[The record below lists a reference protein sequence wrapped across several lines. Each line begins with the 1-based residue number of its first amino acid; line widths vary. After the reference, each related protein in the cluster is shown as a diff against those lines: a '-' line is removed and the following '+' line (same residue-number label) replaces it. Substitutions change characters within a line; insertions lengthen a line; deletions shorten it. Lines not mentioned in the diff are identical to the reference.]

1 MSAHHHGHKHSHN
14 HVREHGSEGA
24 VLRVGQI
31 SLLVAAGVILFK
43 LAAWLLSGSVALFS
57 DVLESVTHIITAG
70 VTLLALKISHRPA
83 DRDHPYG
90 HHKIEYF
97 SAMVEAA
104 FIAIAAGLVLN
115 EALPRL
121 LAPTMPEINGWVVF
135 STVMATLLNGGW
147 AAFLLLRGKLAGSP
161 ALSADG
167 WHLLTDVGTS
177 LGVLAGLGLASAT
190 GWAIVDPLI
199 ACLMAAHILWAGWHV
214 MRDAMSSLMDRAAS
228 KRVEEQI
235 TALVA
240 GKCGADAADIHGLKT
255 RVAGRVTFVEFHLVV
270 NGAMSVKKSHGICDK
285 LEQTI
290 EAEIPGAQVT
300 IHVEP
305 EGTRH

>member
-1 MSAHHHGHKHSHN
+1 MSAHHHGHKHSHS
-14 HVREHGSEGA
+14 HRHDHGSERA
-24 VLRVGQI
+24 VIRVGQI
-31 SLLVAAGVILFK
+31 SLLVAVGVILFK
-43 LAAWLLSGSVALFS
+43 LAAWWLSGSVALFS
-57 DVLESVTHIITAG
+57 DVLESITHIITAG

-104 FIAIAAGLVLN
+104 FIAIAAGLVLR

-121 LAPTMPEINGWVVF
+121 LAPQMPEINGWVVF
-135 STVMATLLNGGW
+135 TTMMATLLNGGW
-147 AAFLLLRGKLAGSP
+147 AAFLLLRGRLAGSP

-177 LGVLAGLGLASAT
+177 VGVLIGLGLALYT

-199 ACLMAAHILWAGWHV
+199 ACVVAAHILWAGWHV
-214 MRDAMSSLMDRAAS
+214 MRDAMSNLMDRAAS
-228 KRVEEQI
+228 KRVEDQI
-235 TALVA
+235 TALVTAQCGTGA
-240 GKCGADAADIHGLKT
+240 GEIHGLKT
-255 RVAGRVTFVEFHLVV
+255 RVAGRITFVEFHLVV
-270 NGAMSVKKSHGICDK
+270 NGNMSVKKSHGICDR
-285 LEQTI
+285 LEQAIAT
-290 EAEIPGAQVT
+290 EIPGAQVT

-305 EGTRH
+305 EGTKH